1 MVEIHGVGEF
11 CTKAK
16 PLDVINFYN
25 NLESVWDHIVK
36 MNKCFKLDKKNEY
49 LVTAGAADKVD
60 NPVEA
65 IANCALDMMDVAGRA
80 LMDPATNKPVK
91 VSVSI

>member
-1 MVEIHGVGEF
+1 MVEIHGVAEF
-11 CTKAK
+11 CSKAK

-60 NPVEA
+60 KIKIKCIFPYFY
-65 IANCALDMMDVAGRA
+65 LQG
-80 LMDPATNKPVK
+80 
-91 VSVSI
+91 